1 MVVGEKSS
9 KYLISYVE
17 SLEELKKWRK
27 LENNKPVFKLEDL
40 LVTNPKE
47 FEDRWDKIKFE

>member
-1 MVVGEKSS
+1 VVVGEKSS